1 MMETIQDVLQLIL
14 QADDIKYVKNSGI
27 LNYGLDLK
35 QVVEREIEL
44 SVCKGDKEILLA
56 MNYDIEQCSVQFQIV
71 DCTEEEEKKIIDL
84 DFALNGA
91 ETAVDFTQALNL
103 YLLSIG
109 YIDEDNLEEYRQKVS
124 RLRIICE
131 AKISNNK
138 KTAPCVVRELFFII
152 HQNYL
157 TVTVMYLFTVL

>member
-1 MMETIQDVLQLIL
+1 MKETIQDVLQLIL

-71 DCTEEEEKKIIDL
+71 DCTEEEEKKKPFGIL
-84 DFALNGA
+84 
-91 ETAVDFTQALNL
+91 VL
-103 YLLSIG
+103 YTTSSYSAIP
-109 YIDEDNLEEYRQKVS
+109 ER
-124 RLRIICE
+124 
-131 AKISNNK
+131 
-138 KTAPCVVRELFFII
+138 
-152 HQNYL
+152 
-157 TVTVMYLFTVL
+157 

>member
-1 MMETIQDVLQLIL
+1 MKETIQDVLQLIL

-44 SVCKGDKEILLA
+44 SVCKDDKEILLA

-71 DCTEEEEKKIIDL
+71 DCTEDEEKKIIDL

-91 ETAVDFTQALNL
+91 EATGDFTKALNL

-109 YIDEDNLEEYRQKVS
+109 YIDEGDLEEYRQKVS
-124 RLRIICE
+124 RL
-131 AKISNNK
+131 S
-138 KTAPCVVRELFFII
+138 
-152 HQNYL
+152 
-157 TVTVMYLFTVL
+157 